1 MAADAARS
9 EMLQLQ
15 SSDFLSQ
22 AMAGLLRPLQAVI
35 AAPDLVFLAALGLM
49 LFHSPDFNFY
59 SIDRAAFGLLLVVVL
74 VRVCTLR
81 LPLAIERRIL
91 LPMLGLLL
99 LAFAGALTQPNDAET
114 WSLFAA
120 KWFVPFVLYLTAGMV
135 FESSASLR
143 RFEIF
148 ALITLAYLSFI
159 AICFMAGAKNLVFPH
174 FILDESLGIHADRAR
189 GPFLQAVA
197 NGVALNLLGLIALD
211 SFRRKPFRGV
221 WAIVLVIAL
230 PLAIL
235 ATKTRAVWLSF
246 AGTILI
252 LMFFSPS
259 RRLRR
264 TCLTLSLTAAA
275 ALLCFLTFSDDHND
289 AFSDRLEERSPVD
302 FRMAV
307 YGAGR
312 DMFLEKPLL
321 GWDTAG
327 MQAELSR
334 RISDFHQKEFY
345 FHNTYLEILVRYGLL
360 GLALYAWLIVDL
372 FRIGRKPAR
381 AKFANQNSFL
391 DEQFRSLWPLFL
403 AVYLIN
409 GALVVMN
416 YQFVNGLLF
425 TVAGMLAGQNR
436 RLVVAANAQSR

>member
-1 MAADAARS
+1 MTSAGTTLELQRPDSAAR
-9 EMLQLQ
+9 
-15 SSDFLSQ
+15 
-22 AMAGLLRPLQAVI
+22 AMGLLLCPLQAMV
-35 AAPDLVFLAALGLM
+35 AAPDSVFLAALGLM

-59 SIDRAAFGLLLVVVL
+59 SIDRIAFGVLMFVVFL
-74 VRVCTLR
+74 RVCVLR
-81 LPLAIERRIL
+81 LPLPVEKRVT
-91 LPMLGLLL
+91 LPMLALVG
-99 LAFAGALTQPNDAET
+99 LAFAGALTQPYDAET

-120 KWFVPFVLYLTAGMV
+120 KWFVPFALYNVAVIV
-135 FESSASLR
+135 FDDSDALR
-143 RFEIF
+143 KFEWF
-148 ALITLAYLSFI
+148 ALAVLAYLSFI
-159 AICFMAGAKNLVFPH
+159 AICFMAGAKELVFPR
-174 FILDESLGIHADRAR
+174 FILDEGLGIHADRAR

-211 SFRRKPFRGV
+211 SFRRKRLRG
-221 WAIVLVIAL
+221 AAALAMVIAL

-246 AGTILI
+246 AGTILV
-252 LMFFSPS
+252 LMLFSPS

-264 TCLTLSLTAAA
+264 ICLALTLASLA
-275 ALLCFLTFSDDHND
+275 ALLMFLAFADEHND

-321 GWDTAG
+321 GWDTDG

-345 FHNTYLEILVRYGLL
+345 FHNTYLEILVRYGLV
-360 GLALYAWLIVDL
+360 GLALYVWLIVDL
-372 FRIGRKPAR
+372 FRTGLKPAGAVFR
-381 AKFANQNSFL
+381 GENGFL
-391 DEQFRSLWPLFL
+391 DEHFRSLWPLFL
-403 AVYLIN
+403 GVYLVN
-409 GALVVMN
+409 GAVVVMN

-425 TVAGMLAGQNR
+425 TVAGMLAAQNR
-436 RLVVAANAQSR
+436 RLVLARDGSHS

>member
-1 MAADAARS
+1 VAATGTTL
-9 EMLQLQ
+9 ELQRT
-15 SSDFLSQ
+15 DFIAQTVGL
-22 AMAGLLRPLQAVI
+22 LLRPLQAMI
-35 AAPDLVFLAALGLM
+35 AAPDVVFLAALGLM

-59 SIDRAAFGLLLVVVL
+59 SLDRIAFGVLMLVVFLRACV
-74 VRVCTLR
+74 LR
-81 LPLAIERRIL
+81 LPLFFEKRVAF
-91 LPMLGLLL
+91 PMLCLLV
-99 LAFAGALTQPNDAET
+99 LAFAGALTQPYDAET

-120 KWFVPFVLYLTAGMV
+120 KWFVPFVLYHVAAIV
-135 FESSASLR
+135 FEDSASLR
-143 RFEIF
+143 KFEWF
-148 ALITLAYLSFI
+148 ALAVLAYLSFI
-159 AICFMAGAKNLVFPH
+159 AICFMVGAKDLVFPR
-174 FILDESLGIHADRAR
+174 FILDEGLGIHATRAR

-211 SFRRKPFRGV
+211 SFRRKQLRGLM
-221 WAIVLVIAL
+221 AAVLVTAL

-246 AGTILI
+246 VGTILV
-252 LMFFSPS
+252 LMLSSPN

-264 TCLTLSLTAAA
+264 TCLALTLSSAAV
-275 ALLCFLTFSDDHND
+275 LLMFVTFSDEHSD

-327 MQAELSR
+327 MQAELSK

-345 FHNTYLEILVRYGLL
+345 FHNTYLEILVRYGLV
-360 GLALYAWLIVDL
+360 GLALYVWLIVDL
-372 FRIGRKPAR
+372 FRVGRKPAGAVVPNR
-381 AKFANQNSFL
+381 NTFL
-391 DEQFRSLWPLFL
+391 DKQFRSLWPLFL
-403 AVYLIN
+403 AVYLVN
-409 GALVVMN
+409 GAVVVMN

-425 TVAGMLAGQNR
+425 AVTGMLAAQNR
-436 RLVVAANAQSR
+436 RLALARDNSHLR

>member
-1 MAADAARS
+1 
-9 EMLQLQ
+9 
-15 SSDFLSQ
+15 
-22 AMAGLLRPLQAVI
+22 
-35 AAPDLVFLAALGLM
+35 

-59 SIDRAAFGLLLVVVL
+59 SIDRIAFGVL
-74 VRVCTLR
+74 IFIVFLRVCALR
-81 LPLAIERRIL
+81 LPLPVEKRVT
-91 LPMLGLLL
+91 LPMLALVG
-99 LAFAGALTQPNDAET
+99 LAFAGALTQPYDAET

-120 KWFVPFVLYLTAGMV
+120 KWFVPFALYNVAVIV
-135 FESSASLR
+135 FDDSDALR
-143 RFEIF
+143 KFEWF
-148 ALITLAYLSFI
+148 ALAVLAYLSFI
-159 AICFMAGAKNLVFPH
+159 AICFMAGAKELVFPR
-174 FILDESLGIHADRAR
+174 FILDEGLGIHADRAR

-211 SFRRKPFRGV
+211 SFRRKRLRGAAALAMV
-221 WAIVLVIAL
+221 TAL

-246 AGTILI
+246 AGTILV
-252 LMFFSPS
+252 LMLFSPS

-264 TCLTLSLTAAA
+264 ICLALTLASLA
-275 ALLCFLTFSDDHND
+275 ALLMFLAFADEHND

-321 GWDTAG
+321 GWDTDG

-345 FHNTYLEILVRYGLL
+345 FHNTYLEILVRYGLV
-360 GLALYAWLIVDL
+360 GLALYVWLIVDL
-372 FRIGRKPAR
+372 FRTGLKPAGAVFR
-381 AKFANQNSFL
+381 GENGFL
-391 DEQFRSLWPLFL
+391 DEHFRSLWPLFL
-403 AVYLIN
+403 GVYLVN
-409 GALVVMN
+409 GAVVVMN

-425 TVAGMLAGQNR
+425 TVAGMLAAQNR
-436 RLVVAANAQSR
+436 RLVLARDGSHS

>member
-1 MAADAARS
+1 VAATDTTLAFQKSDFVARS
-9 EMLQLQ
+9 MG
-15 SSDFLSQ
+15 
-22 AMAGLLRPLQAVI
+22 ALLRPLQAMI
-35 AAPDLVFLAALGLM
+35 AAPDVVLPATLGLM
-49 LFHSPDFNFY
+49 LFHSPDFNFH
-59 SIDRAAFGLLLVVVL
+59 SIDRIALGLLIFVVFL
-74 VRVCTLR
+74 RVCALQV
-81 LPLAIERRIL
+81 PLAVEHRVN
-91 LPMLGLLL
+91 LPMLALVV
-99 LAFAGALTQPNDAET
+99 LALAGALTQPNDAET

-120 KWFVPFVLYLTAGMV
+120 KWFVPFVLYQLAGMV
-135 FESSASLR
+135 FEDSASLR
-143 RFEIF
+143 KFEWF
-148 ALITLAYLSFI
+148 ALAVLAYLSFI
-159 AICFMAGAKNLVFPH
+159 AICFMAGAKSLVLPH
-174 FILDESLGIHADRAR
+174 FILDEGLGIHADRAR

-211 SFRRKPFRGV
+211 SLRRKRLRGLMAV
-221 WAIVLVIAL
+221 ALVTAL

-246 AGTILI
+246 AGTILF
-252 LMFFSPS
+252 LMLFSPS

-264 TCLTLSLTAAA
+264 TCVALTLAGAA
-275 ALLCFLTFSDDHND
+275 ALLMFLALADEHND

-345 FHNTYLEILVRYGLL
+345 FHNTYLEVLVRYGLA
-360 GLALYAWLIVDL
+360 GLALYVWMIVDL
-372 FRIGRKPAR
+372 FRIGRKPVR
-381 AKFANQNSFL
+381 AVFPEGNTFL
-391 DEQFRSLWPLFL
+391 DEQFRSIWPLFL
-403 AVYLIN
+403 GVYLVN
-409 GALVVMN
+409 GAVVVMN

-425 TVAGMLAGQNR
+425 TVAGMLAAQNR
-436 RLVVAANAQSR
+436 RLALATNS

>member
-1 MAADAARS
+1 MT
-9 EMLQLQ
+9 L
-15 SSDFLSQ
+15 
-22 AMAGLLRPLQAVI
+22 AGTTLELHRPESLTRALEVLLRPLQALI

-59 SIDRAAFGLLLVVVL
+59 SIDRIAFALLIFVVFL
-74 VRVCTLR
+74 RVCVLR
-81 LPLAIERRIL
+81 LPLQLEKRVT
-91 LPMLGLLL
+91 LPMLALVA
-99 LAFAGALTQPNDAET
+99 LAFAGALTQPFDAET

-120 KWFVPFVLYLTAGMV
+120 KWSVPFALYQVAVIV
-135 FESSASLR
+135 FDDSASLR
-143 RFEIF
+143 KFEWF
-148 ALITLAYLSFI
+148 ALAVLAYLCFI
-159 AICFMAGAKNLVFPH
+159 AICFMAGAKDLVFPR
-174 FILDESLGIHADRAR
+174 FILDEGLGIHADRAR

-211 SFRRKPFRGV
+211 SFRRKQLRGV
-221 WAIVLVIAL
+221 AALAMVIAL

-246 AGTILI
+246 AGTILF
-252 LMFFSPS
+252 LMLFSPS

-264 TCLTLSLTAAA
+264 TCLALTFTGVA
-275 ALLCFLTFSDDHND
+275 ALLMFVAFADEHND

-345 FHNTYLEILVRYGLL
+345 FHNTYLEVLVRYGLV
-360 GLALYAWLIVDL
+360 GLALYVWLIVDL
-372 FRIGRKPAR
+372 FRLGRAPAGAVFPR
-381 AKFANQNSFL
+381 GNAFL
-391 DEQFRSLWPLFL
+391 DPQFRLLWPLFL
-403 AVYLIN
+403 AVYLVN
-409 GALVVMN
+409 GAVVVMN

-425 TVAGMLAGQNR
+425 TVAGMLVAQNR
-436 RLVVAANAQSR
+436 RLAVVRLGSHPR

>member
-1 MAADAARS
+1 MAVTGTTFELHRPDSPARAW
-9 EMLQLQ
+9 EV
-15 SSDFLSQ
+15 
-22 AMAGLLRPLQAVI
+22 LLRPLQAMI
-35 AAPDLVFLAALGLM
+35 AAPDIVFLAALGLM

-59 SIDRAAFGLLLVVVL
+59 SIDRIAFGLLILVIFL
-74 VRVCTLR
+74 RVCVLR
-81 LPLAIERRIL
+81 LPLHMEKQVT
-91 LPMLGLLL
+91 LPLFALVG
-99 LAFAGALTQPNDAET
+99 LAFVGALTQPFDAET

-120 KWFVPFVLYLTAGMV
+120 KWLVPFVLYQVSAIV
-135 FESSASLR
+135 FDDSASLR
-143 RFEIF
+143 KFEWF
-148 ALITLAYLSFI
+148 ALAILAYLSFI
-159 AICFMAGAKNLVFPH
+159 AICFMIDAKELVFPG
-174 FILDESLGIHADRAR
+174 FILDEGLGIHADRAR

-211 SFRRKPFRGV
+211 SFRRKRLRGL
-221 WAIVLVIAL
+221 AALAMVIAL

-246 AGTILI
+246 AGTILA
-252 LMFFSPS
+252 LMLFSPS

-264 TCLTLSLTAAA
+264 TCLALTLAGAA
-275 ALLCFLTFSDDHND
+275 ALLMFLAFSDGHND

-345 FHNTYLEILVRYGLL
+345 FHNTYLEVLVRYGLI
-360 GLALYAWLIVDL
+360 GLALYVWLIVDL
-372 FRIGRKPAR
+372 FRLGRVPAG
-381 AKFANQNSFL
+381 ADFPMGDAFL
-391 DEQFRSLWPLFL
+391 DQQFRSLWPLFL
-403 AVYLIN
+403 AVYLVN
-409 GALVVMN
+409 GAVVVMN

-425 TVAGMLAGQNR
+425 TVAGMLAAQNR
-436 RLVVAANAQSR
+436 RLALARDASPLR

>member
-1 MAADAARS
+1 MAATGTTL
-9 EMLQLQ
+9 ELQRT
-15 SSDFLSQ
+15 DFIAHAL
-22 AMAGLLRPLQAVI
+22 GLLLRPLQAMM
-35 AAPDLVFLAALGLM
+35 AAPDVVFLAALGLM

-59 SIDRAAFGLLLVVVL
+59 SLDRIAFGVLILVVFLRICV
-74 VRVCTLR
+74 LR
-81 LPLAIERRIL
+81 LPLPVERRVT
-91 LPMLGLLL
+91 LPMLALLV

-120 KWFVPFVLYLTAGMV
+120 KWFVPFALYQTATIV
-135 FESSASLR
+135 FEDSASLR
-143 RFEIF
+143 KFEMF
-148 ALITLAYLSFI
+148 ALIVLAYLSFI
-159 AICFMAGAKNLVFPH
+159 AICFMAGAKDLVFPR
-174 FILDESLGIHADRAR
+174 FILDEGLGIHADRAR

-211 SFRRKPFRGV
+211 SFRRKRLRG
-221 WAIVLVIAL
+221 WAAAAVLIAL

-246 AGTILI
+246 AATILV
-252 LMFFSPS
+252 LMLFSPS

-264 TCLTLSLTAAA
+264 TCLALVLAAA
-275 ALLCFLTFSDDHND
+275 ATLLMLVAFSDEHGD

-312 DMFLEKPLL
+312 DMFLEKPIL

-345 FHNTYLEILVRYGLL
+345 FHNTYLEILVRYGLI
-360 GLALYAWLIVDL
+360 GLALYVWLVVDL
-372 FRIGRKPAR
+372 FRVGRKPAGVV
-381 AKFANQNSFL
+381 FPNGNTFL

-403 AVYLIN
+403 TVYLIN
-409 GALVVMN
+409 GAVVVMN

-425 TVAGMLAGQNR
+425 TIAGMLAGQNR
-436 RLVVAANAQSR
+436 RLALGRDGSHLS